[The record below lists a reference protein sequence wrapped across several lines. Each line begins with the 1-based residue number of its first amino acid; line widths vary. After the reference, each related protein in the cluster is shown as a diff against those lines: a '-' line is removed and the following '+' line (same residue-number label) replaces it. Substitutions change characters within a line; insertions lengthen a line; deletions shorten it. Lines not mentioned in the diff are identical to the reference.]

1 MVCTSETIEDN
12 RFTLAFGG
20 ATNPEV
26 SFSSRGQLEHQSGV
40 RSGRGGRLTFG
51 PNKSLGENW
60 EGEAPAEPTVQR
72 FGRSLTLPLKLQAIP
87 KRKRDG
93 LQGYAVQLD
102 RSLAPP
108 RV

>member
-1 MVCTSETIEDN
+1 MI
-12 RFTLAFGG
+12 R
-20 ATNPEV
+20 V
-26 SFSSRGQLEHQSGV
+26 SRWAL
-40 RSGRGGRLTFG
+40 GGRLAFG

-93 LQGYAVQLD
+93 L
-102 RSLAPP
+102 LAPVFVNAS
-108 RV
+108 RWFENRG